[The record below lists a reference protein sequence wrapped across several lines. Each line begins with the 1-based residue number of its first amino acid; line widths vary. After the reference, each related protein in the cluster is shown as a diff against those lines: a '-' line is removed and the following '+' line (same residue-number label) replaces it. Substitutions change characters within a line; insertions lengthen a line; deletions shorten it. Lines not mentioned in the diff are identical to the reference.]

1 MIDWSAR
8 VREEMAQIQAEEE
21 SARKAEKSER
31 MDKSGREGDG
41 NTVPS
46 SSEEAAASLVSSA
59 PGDGPGTNA
68 APSAALTELNPSPQE
83 SALSF
88 AQRLVETLD
97 RRAEDMDLDLSADR
111 QELLDRLRDSFLA
124 KRLESGIMT
133 ERLRTEATATLTSRL
148 SKMSDRNLIQVLQ
161 AFQQAE
167 NTEEIAMLLG
177 RGGPIMG
184 GKRGGVNIFTQNVL
198 GGSPGGNL
206 PPASQSRIDADGSVV
221 TPMRDFNN
229 ILEGVKV
236 VADHLDQKKAGGN
249 PGDIRDAD
257 SRPSD
262 PGNLGRSSGDD

>member
-8 VREEMAQIQAEEE
+8 VREKMAQIRAEEE
-21 SARKAEKSER
+21 SARKAEQEEQEGRTDRGER
-31 MDKSGREGDG
+31 RHGT
-41 NTVPS
+41 TVPS

-59 PGDGPGTNA
+59 PGNGPS
-68 APSAALTELNPSPQE
+68 PDRSSALTELNPSPQE
-83 SALSF
+83 SALTF

-161 AFQQAE
+161 AFHQAE
-167 NTEEIAMLLG
+167 NTEELAVLLG
-177 RGGPIMG
+177 RGGPMVG

-198 GGSPGGNL
+198 GGPPGGNL

-262 PGNLGRSSGDD
+262 PGGARGDGDD